1 MTILLNAV
9 LMLATIAYPLGYL
22 LGEQQQ
28 LVQLPYVLAILW
40 ALKAF
45 HQQASKRY
53 FSCLMAIML
62 TLVGWYKQTDAMY
75 WYPVLMNALMLS
87 LFGGSLFTKQS
98 FVERLARLQEPQL
111 SNRAVFYTRRV
122 TEVWCGV
129 FIFNIIVST
138 GLILFGRYD
147 DWAWYTG
154 VWSYL
159 LMVSVMSVEWLVR
172 RQVQQR
178 K

>member
-28 LVQLPYVLAILW
+28 LVQLPYLLAILW

-62 TLVGWYKQTDAMY
+62 TLVGW
-75 WYPVLMNALMLS
+75 
-87 LFGGSLFTKQS
+87 
-98 FVERLARLQEPQL
+98 
-111 SNRAVFYTRRV
+111 
-122 TEVWCGV
+122 
-129 FIFNIIVST
+129 
-138 GLILFGRYD
+138 
-147 DWAWYTG
+147 
-154 VWSYL
+154 
-159 LMVSVMSVEWLVR
+159 
-172 RQVQQR
+172 
-178 K
+178 